1 MKPKIS
7 PTSPKINKEKQK
19 GLDEYYQQSLKTIE
33 KPSRSRIGSRL
44 GFIFL
49 VIIFGFLSGTLGL
62 IMLLSYGSEIPWVG
76 NLGIFSSSTQSSFFI
91 TGSSNN
97 KILTTEQVD
106 KIIEE
111 INPTVVQIYQEKELA
126 SDLESLYLP
135 GEAIANGLVLTDDG
149 FIVTLSQSIIDNAEK
164 LVVITHD
171 GNIYKVDSVIKD
183 PATSFIFLKIKATNL
198 PTITLGED
206 AYLHYLEDIILLKRY
221 AFNGRPE
228 VIKASLLDSNYKK
241 LNSIDDFIY
250 SSESYKEVMRL
261 GENVSRSMNQSVV
274 FSFNR
279 EALGIVEEN
288 NGDYTILPFSQIKH
302 VIYQLLSDQPITRP
316 YLGIHYI
323 DLYEV
328 INLSQDLTLG
338 LKKGVIIYTDDE
350 TQRPSIK
357 DNSPAHKAGLISG
370 DIITCIDGQIIN
382 GRMNFSEVILSYKPG
397 QIITLDIQRADEV
410 KEIKITLDELE

>member
-7 PTSPKINKEKQK
+7 PTSPKINKEKQQ

-33 KPSRSRIGSRL
+33 KPSRPRIGSRL

-149 FIVTLSQSIIDNAEK
+149 FIVTLGQSIIDNAEK
-164 LVVITHD
+164 LVVITHE
-171 GNIYKVDSVIKD
+171 GSIYKVDSVIKD
-183 PATSFIFLKIKATNL
+183 PVTSFIFLKIEATNL
-198 PTITLGED
+198 STITLGQD
-206 AYLHYLEDIILLKRY
+206 TDLHYLEDIILLKRH
-221 AFNGRPE
+221 AFNSRP
-228 VIKASLLDSNYKK
+228 VVVKNSLLDLSYKE

-250 SSESYKEVMRL
+250 SSESYTEVMRL
-261 GENVSRSMNQSVV
+261 GENVSSSMTQSIA

-288 NGDYTILPFSQIKH
+288 NGNYTILPFSQIKH
-302 VIYQLLSDQPITRP
+302 VIYQLLSDQSIIRP

-370 DIITCIDGQIIN
+370 DIITGIG
-382 GRMNFSEVILSYKPG
+382 PG
-397 QIITLDIQRADEV
+397 QVITLEIQRADEV
-410 KEIKITLDELE
+410 KDIKVTLDELE